1 MQKNVGHRGGLGK
14 ELGQGEIEG
23 VVGKLQE
30 LGDIESGQASIWNT
44 LGLLLLQTG
53 CIKVLLCLQVLL

>member
-1 MQKNVGHRGGLGK
+1 M
-14 ELGQGEIEG
+14 EIEG

-30 LGDIESGQASIWNT
+30 VGDIESGQASIWNT

-53 CIKVLLCLQVLL
+53 CIKVPLCLQVLL